1 MSKDAL
7 KWLTPLL
14 AAITFL
20 LDGGHMVGLI
30 KPEVLVL
37 IAAGVTAIVGFL
49 AAIKKDQPEHLP
61 APQQAQGPL
70 PPQSPRPGG
79 PPK

>member
-1 MSKDAL
+1 MSSKDAW

-37 IAAGVTAIVGFL
+37 IAAAVTAIVGFL
-49 AAIKKDQPEHLP
+49 AAIRKPDEEIDQTQKLQQQSP
-61 APQQAQGPL
+61 QAQ
-70 PPQSPRPGG
+70 PQPQ
-79 PPK
+79 KK